1 MNLEHENIEFKDQKI
16 IDVEMDKEV
25 KKSFIEYSM
34 SVIAARALPDVRD
47 GMKPGQRRIMYAM
60 YEDHLT
66 YDKPFRKSATTV
78 GNVLGRYHPHGD
90 SAVYG
95 TMVRMAQDFSL
106 RYPLVDG
113 HGNFGSIDGDGAAA
127 YRYTEAR
134 MSKIANELMGD
145 IEKDVVDFQ
154 PNFDNRLREPKV
166 LPSRFPNLLVNG
178 SVGIAVGMAT
188 NIPPH
193 NLGETIDA
201 TIYRMEH
208 PDCTV
213 PDLMN
218 FVKGPDFPTR
228 AIVYGVNGI
237 LQAYTTGRGRV
248 MVRAR
253 ANVEEDKHRII
264 VTEIPYGVNKSLLC
278 ESIANLVKEKRI
290 DGITELRDESG
301 RDGMRIVIEYRRD
314 ANGQIILNQ
323 LYKYSQLEDTCAI
336 NMLALVNN
344 EPKILSLPQI
354 LDHYIEHQRSVIVRR
369 VKFDLEKAKARAH
382 ILEGYHIATD
392 NIDRIVEIMKTSR
405 SIPEAKERLMA
416 EFFTISYRDG
426 YENSLGNVRQ
436 LSDAQAQAIVDM
448 TLGKLTGMEREKI
461 EEELARLHAT
471 ILELEGI
478 LADET
483 KIDGII
489 KDEMLEIKRKFS
501 DGRRTEIVAA
511 TDDIELEDLI
521 EKHSCVITLTHAG
534 YIKRLPADTYAAQR
548 RGGKGIIGMA
558 TKEDDFIEKVIAL
571 NSHSYLL
578 MFTNKGKVHMRK
590 AYQIPEA
597 SRTAKG
603 TNIVNVIEMLPEEKI
618 TALISVT
625 EFSENEY
632 LTMVTRNGII
642 KRTLLTEYEYQR
654 KGGKIALTLDEG
666 DELVFVMR
674 TVGDRD
680 ILLASADGLA
690 VRYTEQNVRPMG
702 RGARGVKGISLR
714 EGDYVKGVAVVEEGK
729 QLITVTE
736 RGYGKRT
743 DFDEFRVMKNRGGY
757 GVTCHRLSEKTGR
770 LCGVA
775 TVCDDDDLMMITD
788 GGTVIRTPVS
798 EVPTY
803 SRSAGG
809 VILMR
814 LGEGH
819 SLVNFTKVPH
829 EDPEEELP
837 EEIAGETVV
846 DETATPAKVTGEV
859 AEPAAETGNAEE

>member
-534 YIKRLPADTYAAQR
+534 YIKRLPSDTYAAQR

-757 GVTCHRLSEKTGR
+757 GVTCHRLNEKTGR

-846 DETATPAKVTGEV
+846 DETAAPAEVTEEV
-859 AEPAAETGNAEE
+859 AEPAAETGNTEE